1 VAGIRT
7 IRSFFSYRPRF
18 LTALCAFTVAF
29 GCAAGVA
36 FATEPVPGTDPSLDN
51 AGTMLITPAPQV
63 LRMGSLGQAVRDLQ
77 RELRRRGSRVV
88 IDGSYGLGT
97 KRAVQRLQKRFG
109 MTASGVATA
118 PFLARLGITVHQVAA
133 DSSTTTP
140 VAFQGIVPTLIWPAA
155 GPINSPFGTR
165 WGRMHEGID
174 IGAKDGSPVV
184 AAAAGTVTQAGWESG
199 YGNLVV
205 VDHGG
210 GVSTAY
216 AHLSEITVTD
226 KQSVQPGEQVGNVG
240 STGHSTGPHLHF
252 EVRLGEDPHD
262 PLRYL
267 PATSSGADVSV
278 VITPEPA
285 TSPTAPTSTSNIP
298 VPAPPPAP

>member
-1 VAGIRT
+1 VRVAPT
-7 IRSFFSYRPRF
+7 
-18 LTALCAFTVAF
+18 L
-29 GCAAGVA
+29 
-36 FATEPVPGTDPSLDN
+36 
-51 AGTMLITPAPQV
+51 QV
-63 LRMGSLGQAVRDLQ
+63 LRMGSVGQAVRDLQ

-88 IDGSYGLGT
+88 IDGSFGLGT
-97 KRAVQRLQKRFG
+97 KRAVQRLQGRFG

-133 DSSTTTP
+133 DSTATS
-140 VAFQGIVPTLIWPAA
+140 VAFQGTVPTLVWPAS
-155 GPINSPFGTR
+155 GPINSPFGMR

-174 IGAKDGSPVV
+174 IGAKDGSPVG
-184 AAAAGTVTQAGWESG
+184 AAAPGTITHAGWEG
-199 YGNLVV
+199 AYGNLVV

-216 AHLSEITVTD
+216 AHLSAITVAD
-226 KQSVQPGEQVGNVG
+226 KQSVQQGEQLGNVG

-252 EVRLGEDPHD
+252 EVRLGGDQHD

-278 VITPEPA
+278 VITPEPSTTTPA
-285 TSPTAPTSTSNIP
+285 APTSTSNIP
-298 VPAPPPAP
+298 VPAPAPAP